1 MVTSWQ
7 WSFVGRHGVEPV
19 ERIAERWAGGK
30 SIVFTSREVTHLT
43 PRFSTPPYSLLS
55 YGDVTMSNR
64 VSPGAVGLVLASC
77 ASLQLGGAV
86 ATHVFPHAGPWG
98 VTTIRLLVAGLLLF
112 AIARPAVR
120 DWTRTQ
126 WVAVGL
132 FAVTLAGMNGFYY
145 AAIAL
150 IPLAPAV
157 TIEFIGPLLLA
168 ALLSRGAREFLW
180 VGLAAGGLALLGWD
194 SWTGESLD
202 PWGVTWALVAGA
214 FWMGYILASR
224 RVGELVPGQGGLAV
238 AFLLAAAM
246 VVPFG
251 AGGVATILDSPG
263 LLGLA
268 VLTAVLASLIP
279 YSFEL
284 VALRSLP
291 PAVFGVLLALEPVF
305 AALIGW
311 VVLGQTASVALLVA
325 VAMVVAASMG
335 TTLTAR
341 R

>member
-1 MVTSWQ
+1 MRKSRIRYYYEAVT
-7 WSFVGRHGVEPV
+7 VP
-19 ERIAERWAGGK
+19 AC
-30 SIVFTSREVTHLT
+30 
-43 PRFSTPPYSLLS
+43 FSTTTYSQPS
-55 YGDVTMSNR
+55 YGEVTMSDR

-98 VTTIRLLVAGLLLF
+98 VTTVRLLVAGLLL
-112 AIARPAVR
+112 ALIARPAVR
-120 DWTRTQ
+120 AWSRRQ
-126 WVAVGL
+126 WLAVGL
-132 FAVTLAGMNGFYY
+132 FALTLAGMNGFYY

-168 ALLSRGAREFLW
+168 AILSRGAREFLW

-194 SWTGESLD
+194 SWTGEPLD
-202 PWGVTWALVAGA
+202 LWGVTWALVAGV
-214 FWMGYILASR
+214 FWMGYILMSR
-224 RVGELVPGQGGLAV
+224 RVGRIVPGQGGLAM
-238 AFLLAAAM
+238 AFLIAAA
-246 VVPFG
+246 VVAPFG
-251 AGGVATILDSPG
+251 ATGVATIVLSPS

-311 VVLGQTASVALLVA
+311 IVLGQTASVGLLVA
-325 VAMVVAASMG
+325 VGLVVAASMG

-341 R
+341 PAPAEKREETQQPA

>member
-1 MVTSWQ
+1 MRKSRIRYYYEGVT
-7 WSFVGRHGVEPV
+7 VP
-19 ERIAERWAGGK
+19 AC
-30 SIVFTSREVTHLT
+30 
-43 PRFSTPPYSLLS
+43 FSTTTYSQPS
-55 YGDVTMSNR
+55 YGEVTMSDR
-64 VSPGAVGLVLASC
+64 VSPGAVGLVLAAC

-98 VTTIRLLVAGLLLF
+98 VTTVRLLVAGLLL
-112 AIARPAVR
+112 ALLARPAVR
-120 DWTRTQ
+120 AWSRRQ
-126 WVAVGL
+126 WLAVGL
-132 FAVTLAGMNGFYY
+132 FALTLAGMNGFYY

-168 ALLSRGAREFLW
+168 AILSRGAREFLW

-194 SWTGESLD
+194 SWTGEPLD
-202 PWGVTWALVAGA
+202 LWGVTWALVAGV
-214 FWMGYILASR
+214 FWMGYILMSR
-224 RVGELVPGQGGLAV
+224 RVGRIVPGQGGLAM
-238 AFLLAAAM
+238 AFLIAAA
-246 VVPFG
+246 VVAPFG
-251 AGGVATILDSPG
+251 ATGVATIVLSPS

-311 VVLGQTASVALLVA
+311 IVLGQTASVGLLVA
-325 VAMVVAASMG
+325 VGLVVAASMG

-341 R
+341 PAPAEKREETQQPA

>member
-1 MVTSWQ
+1 MT
-7 WSFVGRHGVEPV
+7 
-19 ERIAERWAGGK
+19 
-30 SIVFTSREVTHLT
+30 
-43 PRFSTPPYSLLS
+43 
-55 YGDVTMSNR
+55 NR

-98 VTTIRLLVAGLLLF
+98 VTTVRLLIAGLLLMVL
-112 AIARPAVR
+112 ARPAVR
-120 DWTRTQ
+120 TWSREQ

-132 FAVTLAGMNGFYY
+132 FALTLAGMNGFYY

-157 TIEFIGPLLLA
+157 TIEFVGPLLLA
-168 ALLSRGAREFLW
+168 AILSRGGREFLW
-180 VGLAAGGLALLGWD
+180 VGLAAAGLALLGWD
-194 SWTGESLD
+194 SWTGEPLD
-202 PWGVTWALVAGA
+202 IRGVVWALTAGA
-214 FWMGYILASR
+214 FWMGYILMSR
-224 RVGELVPGQGGLAV
+224 RVGRIIPGQGGLAV
-238 AFLLAAAM
+238 AFLLAAA
-246 VVPFG
+246 VVAPFG
-251 AGGVATILDSPG
+251 AGGVATIAADPA

-268 VLTAVLASLIP
+268 TLTALLASLIP

-325 VAMVVAASMG
+325 VAMVVVASMG

-341 R
+341 QE

>member
-1 MVTSWQ
+1 MLNRS
-7 WSFVGRHGVEPV
+7 
-19 ERIAERWAGGK
+19 
-30 SIVFTSREVTHLT
+30 
-43 PRFSTPPYSLLS
+43 
-55 YGDVTMSNR
+55 DR

-120 DWTRTQ
+120 DWSRTQ

-168 ALLSRGAREFLW
+168 AILSRGAREFLW

-194 SWTGESLD
+194 SWTGEPLD
-202 PWGVTWALVAGA
+202 LWGVTWALVAGV
-214 FWMGYILASR
+214 FWMGYILMSR
-224 RVGELVPGQGGLAV
+224 RVGQIVPGQGGLAV
-238 AFLLAAAM
+238 AFLIAAA
-246 VVPFG
+246 VVAPFG
-251 AGGVATILDSPG
+251 AGGVATIVVSPT

-311 VVLGQTASVALLVA
+311 IVLGQTASVGLLVA
-325 VAMVVAASMG
+325 VGLVVAASMG

-341 R
+341 PSHPDKVEKTGQPV

>member
-1 MVTSWQ
+1 
-7 WSFVGRHGVEPV
+7 
-19 ERIAERWAGGK
+19 
-30 SIVFTSREVTHLT
+30 
-43 PRFSTPPYSLLS
+43 
-55 YGDVTMSNR
+55 MSNR

-98 VTTIRLLVAGLLLF
+98 VTTIRLFVAGLLL
-112 AIARPAVR
+112 ALIARPSVR
-120 DWTRTQ
+120 DWDRQQ
-126 WVAVGL
+126 WSAVGL
-132 FAVTLAGMNGFYY
+132 FALTLAGMNGFYY

-168 ALLSRGAREFLW
+168 AILSRGAREFLW
-180 VGLAAGGLALLGWD
+180 VGLAAAGLALLGWN

-202 PWGVTWALVAGA
+202 IWGTTWALVAGA
-214 FWMGYILASR
+214 FWMGYILMSR
-224 RVGELVPGQGGLAV
+224 RVGQIIPGQGGLAV
-238 AFLLAAAM
+238 AFLLAAA
-246 VVPFG
+246 VVAPFG
-251 AGGVATILDSPG
+251 AGGVTTIVASPS

-311 VVLGQTASVALLVA
+311 IVLGQTATAGLLVA

-335 TTLTAR
+335 TTLTAQR
-341 R
+341 ARPDQVEHTDQPV